1 MFTGLIRE
9 TGRIRSLNKRKA
21 GLGIAVAAPVTRNGL
36 KIGDS
41 VAVDGVCLTV
51 EQLNPDGFDGYVSSE
66 TAARSTLGSGKAGQQ
81 VNIEPSLKIGDPLGG
96 HFVQG
101 HAEGVGTVVSLEKK
115 GEEAFLKIRLPES
128 LMAAV
133 AEKGSIAVSGV
144 SLTVAQ
150 IAGNVITAAVVPH
163 TLRSTTLADLK
174 RSSRVNIETDI
185 IARQVVSFLKKQ
197 KSLTVRKLEDEGF

>member
-9 TGRIRSLNKRKA
+9 KGRINSLKKKKA
-21 GLGIAVAAPVTRNGL
+21 GLGIAVAAPVIRQGL
-36 KIGDS
+36 NIGDS
-41 VAVDGVCLTV
+41 IAVDGVCLTV
-51 EQLNPDGFDGYVSSE
+51 EELHPEGFEAYVSSE
-66 TAARSTLGSGKAGQQ
+66 TVAKSTLCSAKPGQQ
-81 VNIEPSLKIGDPLGG
+81 VNIEPSLKVGDQLGG

-115 GEEAFLKIRLPES
+115 GEEAFLKVRLPES
-128 LMAAV
+128 LMPAV

-144 SLTVAQ
+144 SLTVAE
-150 IAGNVITAAVVPH
+150 IKGNVITTAVVPH

-185 IARQVVSFLKKQ
+185 IARQVVSFLKKH
-197 KSLTVRKLEDEGF
+197 KSLTVRKLQDEGF

>member
-9 TGRIRSLNKRKA
+9 IGRIRSLNKRKA
-21 GLGIAVAAPVTRNGL
+21 GLGITVAAPETRNGL

-66 TAARSTLGSGKAGQQ
+66 TAARSTLGSARAGQQ
-81 VNIEPSLKIGDPLGG
+81 VNIEPSLKIGDQLGG

-101 HAEGVGTVVSLEKK
+101 HAEGVGTVVSLENK
-115 GEEAFLKIRLPES
+115 GEEAFLKVRLPES
-128 LMAAV
+128 LMSAV

-144 SLTVAQ
+144 SLTVAE
-150 IAGNVITAAVVPH
+150 IKGNVITTAVVPH
-163 TLRSTTLADLK
+163 TLETTTLKEMK

-185 IARQVVSFLKKQ
+185 IARQVLSFLKKQ
-197 KSLTVRKLEDEGF
+197 RSLTVRKLEDEGF